1 MAVAVVAGCTD
12 PCPPKRKSH
21 VGNRVWK
28 GTDLL
33 HRARRSGGVPRA
45 QGTTTTTGRRHFV
58 PSSPHPTLAAPDAN
72 DGLRPCPDV
81 SLLEAAAV
89 FVASEPARQQ
99 QLARGWLP
107 GRPAVGVQCAVHKM
121 PISVGQRPR
130 ETKHGKCD
138 LARDP
143 NPATCKKL
151 PPVIQIPESCSSRF
165 SRLNIALQ

>member
-12 PCPPKRKSH
+12 PCPPSAEAMWEIAFGRGRISCIVLGVLGASRGRK
-21 VGNRVWK
+21 
-28 GTDLL
+28 
-33 HRARRSGGVPRA
+33 
-45 QGTTTTTGRRHFV
+45 GRRRRRGGAILFHHHLIQHWLLLMQTTACV
-58 PSSPHPTLAAPDAN
+58 HVLTCPSSK
-72 DGLRPCPDV
+72 
-81 SLLEAAAV
+81 AAAV

-151 PPVIQIPESCSSRF
+151 PPVIQIPESCASRF